1 MFYSYLM
8 MINMSLLY
16 NQDKIIQFL
25 QTVLFYNKE
34 NRNYQGAI
42 RDLNKFKCNKRIYF
56 KTFIHIYW
64 RDKVGMGIFI

>member
-16 NQDKIIQFL
+16 NQDKIAQFPKIKK
-25 QTVLFYNKE
+25 TEITKD
-34 NRNYQGAI
+34 AI

-56 KTFIHIYW
+56 KTFIHI
-64 RDKVGMGIFI
+64 F

>member
-16 NQDKIIQFL
+16 NQDKIIKLL

-34 NRNYQGAI
+34 NRNYQG
-42 RDLNKFKCNKRIYF
+42 CN
-56 KTFIHIYW
+56 
-64 RDKVGMGIFI
+64 